1 LVFAC
6 GGAIAQKDTGG
17 LAGVVKDPSGAVVA
31 GAKVRISDTQRGTE
45 LVTTTNAQG
54 EFVVTHHKIGRYQL
68 TVEKTGFKKTVAG
81 PIIVNVDS
89 RPSVDIVL
97 SVGVFR
103 KSSASPPRLHYW
115 KRKLPIWGIEAG
127 NRTISSRAQSRIRR
141 GARDPRFIQF
151 AMKFY
156 F

>member
-1 LVFAC
+1 MLVFAC

-31 GAKVRISDTQRGTE
+31 GAKVRITDTERGTE

-54 EFVVTHHKIGRYQL
+54 EFVVTPLKIGRYQL

-97 SVGVFR
+97 SVGSIQEV
-103 KSSASPPRLHYW
+103 
-115 KRKLPIWGIEAG
+115 
-127 NRTISSRAQSRIRR
+127 ISVTDSRADAPGVSLRVLQHLEPCEPGIRAGGPDR
-141 GARDPRFIQF
+141 RRTA
-151 AMKFY
+151 AA
-156 F
+156 